1 VIMTDD
7 SGLLDDIQ
15 RYRQMVLD
23 YEALDEEIDTY
34 IADRGGKK
42 EHEMTPDELVHYRD
56 LSRRRDDLLNEIRLL
71 EHQLKLD
78 EDTP

>member
-1 VIMTDD
+1 MSDD
-7 SGLLDDIQ
+7 MMHDVQ

-34 IADRGGKK
+34 IIERGGKS
-42 EHEMTPDELVHYRD
+42 EHEMTADELTHYRE
-56 LSRRRDDLLNEIRLL
+56 LSRRRDELLNEIRML